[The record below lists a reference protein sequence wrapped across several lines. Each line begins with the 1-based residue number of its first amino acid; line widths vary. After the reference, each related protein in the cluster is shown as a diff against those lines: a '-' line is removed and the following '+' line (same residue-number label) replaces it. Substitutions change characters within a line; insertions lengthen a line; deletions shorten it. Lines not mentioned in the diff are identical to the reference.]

1 MIDFKKNIVKVGDMV
16 TTFYTQDFSEDMDR
30 TTLRTGKVVSIRPD
44 EEYRVDWAEIEITI
58 KVLGE
63 DYHIYVY
70 RSGNQILKVQ

>member
-63 DYHIYVY
+63 DYHLYVY
-70 RSGNQILKVQ
+70 RRGNQILKVQ